1 METTEKGYVF
11 SDRKE
16 LLDLLSIER
25 FLGESYWASGRDRA
39 TIVKSID
46 NSLCYGIY
54 REGAQVG
61 FARVVTDDATMYW
74 LCDVYIAAAHRGQGL
89 GRRLVELISTSDR
102 LRKLNGSLATKDAH
116 ALYEDYGFERS
127 GPMFMRRPGSKEEEG
142 RRS

>member
-11 SDRKE
+11 SDSKDR
-16 LLDLLSIER
+16 LDPACIER
-25 FLGESYWASGRDRA
+25 FLGESYWANGRDRA
-39 TIVKSID
+39 AIAKSIE

-74 LCDVYIAAAHRGQGL
+74 LCDVYIDSGHRGHGL
-89 GRRLVELISTSDR
+89 GRRLVELITSSDR

-116 ALYEDYGFERS
+116 SLYEEYGFERS
-127 GPMFMRRPGSKEEEG
+127 GPMFMRRPGTKG
-142 RRS
+142 